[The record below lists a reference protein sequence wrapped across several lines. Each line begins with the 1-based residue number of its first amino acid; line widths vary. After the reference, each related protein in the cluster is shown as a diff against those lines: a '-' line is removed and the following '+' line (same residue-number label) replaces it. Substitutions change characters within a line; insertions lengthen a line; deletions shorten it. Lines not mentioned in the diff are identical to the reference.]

1 MLIKISHEQALKLW
15 KNNNIIMR
23 NNTIGKTS
31 EQVDCNN
38 YIISQNKDLDFYIDL
53 NCNQEKEAITMIN
66 KRMFKGI
73 ISSLLFLF
81 GFMNLAI
88 YTNSYLD
95 KNLILCAILFISS
108 VVFFQKAIDGKEINN
123 FINNLN

>member
-1 MLIKISHEQALKLW
+1 MLIKITQEQALKLW

-23 NNTIGKTS
+23 NNKIGKTS
-31 EQVDCNN
+31 EQVECNN

-88 YTNSYLD
+88 YTNSYL
-95 KNLILCAILFISS
+95 LFIQI
-108 VVFFQKAIDGKEINN
+108 VI
-123 FINNLN
+123 